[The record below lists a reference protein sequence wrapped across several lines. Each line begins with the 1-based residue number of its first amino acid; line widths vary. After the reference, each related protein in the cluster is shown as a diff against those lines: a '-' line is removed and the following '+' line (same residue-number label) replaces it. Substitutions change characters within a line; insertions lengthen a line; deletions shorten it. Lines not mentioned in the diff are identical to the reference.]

1 MSRRSTV
8 NSSNARLLLSSVAL
22 VAAVLCLTRSALAHP
37 VPFSYLDLRLG
48 EGKVEGALTA
58 HLIDLAHDL
67 KITPP
72 EALLDRATV
81 ELHRTEILEI
91 VRRGL
96 QITAD
101 GGPLEIEIGDIETR
115 VDDLALT
122 LHLRFNPPMYPG
134 ILGFH
139 CTLFSYDAAHQ
150 TFLNVYESGALVDQE
165 IFSVNR
171 SNFEY
176 YSGGRLL
183 VWGVVKKFVPAGIH
197 HIFAGPDHILFI
209 IGLLLLGGTLARLLT
224 IVTGFTIAHSI
235 TLSLAALDIL
245 NPPSRLI
252 EATIALSIVYVG
264 IDNLMVGEKS
274 RDFRALIAFFFGFV
288 HGFGFASVLREF
300 GLPSQALGWALFSFN
315 VGVEIGQICIVVVAA
330 TLLAALRKRW
340 PVLGRR
346 VVFVGSVVVIA
357 AGTFW
362 FFQRVFA

>member
-1 MSRRSTV
+1 V
-8 NSSNARLLLSSVAL
+8 KSSKVRLLSVVSL
-22 VAAVLCLTRSALAHP
+22 VAVLVCLTRPAAAHP

-48 EGKVEGALTA
+48 EGKLEGALTA
-58 HLIDLAHDL
+58 HLIDLSHDL
-67 KITPP
+67 HITPP
-72 EALLDRATV
+72 ESLLDPAVVEQQRA
-81 ELHRTEILEI
+81 EILEI
-91 VRRGL
+91 IKRGL

-101 GGPLEIEIGDIETR
+101 GTSLEIQIESIETR
-115 VDDLALT
+115 ADQLALT
-122 LHLRFNPPMYPG
+122 FRLRFNPQSYPG
-134 ILGFH
+134 ILGVH
-139 CTLFSYDAAHQ
+139 CTLFSYEAEHQ

-165 IFSVNR
+165 IFSVER
-171 SNFEY
+171 TGFEY

-183 VWGVVKKFVPAGIH
+183 VWGIVRKFVPAGIH

-209 IGLLLLGGTLARLLT
+209 IGLLLLGGTLTRLLT

-252 EATIALSIVYVG
+252 EASIALSIVYVG

-315 VGVEIGQICIVVVAA
+315 VGVEIGQICIVIVAA
-330 TLLAALRKRW
+330 SLLAALRKRW

-346 VVFVGSVVVIA
+346 IVVAGSVVVIA

>member
-8 NSSNARLLLSSVAL
+8 NSSNARLLR
-22 VAAVLCLTRSALAHP
+22 AAVLLAILMSLRTVAVAHP
-37 VPFSYLDLRLG
+37 VPFSYLDFRLG
-48 EGKVEGALTA
+48 DGKLECTLTV
-58 HLIDLAHDL
+58 HLNDLAHEL
-67 KITPP
+67 HLASP
-72 EALLDRATV
+72 EALLDPSVV
-81 ELHRTEILEI
+81 ESKRTEILEI

-101 GGPLEIEIGDIETR
+101 GTPLEIQIER
-115 VDDLALT
+115 IIPRNDDAALT
-122 LHLRFNPPMYPG
+122 LHLILSPQASPG
-134 ILGFH
+134 ILGLRY
-139 CTLFSYDAAHQ
+139 TLFRYDPAHQ

-165 IFSVNR
+165 IFSLDR
-171 SNFEY
+171 RDFEY

-183 VWGVVKKFVPAGIH
+183 AWGVVKKFTPAGVH
-197 HIFAGPDHILFI
+197 HIFAGPDHVLFI
-209 IGLLLLGGTLARLLT
+209 IGLLLLGGSLARLLT
-224 IVTGFTIAHSI
+224 IATGFTIAHSI
-235 TLSLAALDIL
+235 TLTLAALDIL

-330 TLLAALRKRW
+330 SVLAGIRKRW
-340 PVLGRR
+340 PKLGQRIVLG
-346 VVFVGSVVVIA
+346 GSIIVIA